1 MIGLRVLLGI
11 SLLVVLMNILA
22 AKAESERVCYQ
33 PPVTGECRAAIRR
46 YYFNPTVGRCL
57 VFIYGGCGGNS
68 NNFISLRD
76 CVAIC
81 GAK

>member
-1 MIGLRVLLGI
+1 MIGLRVLLVI
-11 SLLVVLMNILA
+11 PLLVVLMNILA
-22 AKAESERVCYQ
+22 VKAASERVCYQ

-68 NNFISLRD
+68 NNFVTLRA
-76 CVAIC
+76 CVARC
-81 GAK
+81 GGK